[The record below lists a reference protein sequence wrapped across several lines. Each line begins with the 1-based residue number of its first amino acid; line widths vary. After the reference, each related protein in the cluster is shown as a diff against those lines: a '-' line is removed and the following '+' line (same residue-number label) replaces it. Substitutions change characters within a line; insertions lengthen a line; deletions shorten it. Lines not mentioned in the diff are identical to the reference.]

1 MSKAARGALAHLAV
15 SGAELAVRVTPK
27 ASRARIVADEGEIRV
42 YVTEAP
48 EDGKATEAVRKALAK
63 ALGFRTIQPLYAFCK
78 KSGPMKSNR
87 LRFGR
92 WPARHR

>member
-63 ALGFRTIQPLYAFCK
+63 ALGVAPSELELA
-78 KSGPMKSNR
+78 SGATSRDKRFR
-87 LRFGR
+87 LR
-92 WPARHR
+92 